1 MDKSGV
7 GGGQGGAR
15 EYFTEGAGMPYPA
28 HPYVS
33 PDKTNEKRNTQVLID
48 LNDLNKPG
56 VGPVDFDEVSRGR
69 ILSPLTTKA
78 AGKKS
83 GDID

>member
-15 EYFTEGAGMPYPA
+15 EYFTEGSGMPYPA
-28 HPYVS
+28 HPYKS
-33 PDKTNEKRNTQVLID
+33 PDKTNEKRNTKVLID

-56 VGPVDFDEVSRGR
+56 VGPVDYDELSRGR
-69 ILSPLTTKA
+69 ILPRLTTEQL
-78 AGKKS
+78 GKVE